1 MFFKNAHFYK
11 NLKGTLLTK
20 TLTYTHH
27 LLSIIQRGVPPQDAN
42 SSQTGHLYF
51 CSFPSYLQWLVR
63 NASVVENSE
72 ISCHANWDA
81 NTVIW
86 SLPPGV
92 LVAPAAPSVVSG
104 WWVLSCPG
112 FSAVCRVPS
121 WDQWVLPQGE
131 ERCWGRYYSVLS
143 CWVSLCFPLPS
154 STSFLEIVTPN
165 GSDVGHLLWLFPFF
179 FLLFFNLLC
188 LSPQGGEEMHFLFG
202 RQIERW

>member
-1 MFFKNAHFYK
+1 MTCQKCFSGGK
-11 NLKGTLLTK
+11 
-20 TLTYTHH
+20 
-27 LLSIIQRGVPPQDAN
+27 Q
-42 SSQTGHLYF
+42 
-51 CSFPSYLQWLVR
+51 
-63 NASVVENSE
+63 SE

-179 FLLFFNLLC
+179 FFFLLFFNLLC

>member
-1 MFFKNAHFYK
+1 MQTPHKLGISTSA
-11 NLKGTLLTK
+11 
-20 TLTYTHH
+20 
-27 LLSIIQRGVPPQDAN
+27 LSQVTCNGL
-42 SSQTGHLYF
+42 SEM
-51 CSFPSYLQWLVR
+51 LQWWKTVR
-63 NASVVENSE
+63 FPATPTEMQIQSFGL
-72 ISCHANWDA
+72 C
-81 NTVIW
+81 
-86 SLPPGV
+86 LPGV

-179 FLLFFNLLC
+179 FFTFLQFTLPISTRRRRNAFSVWKADREMVAFALWVKGIIWHSAC
-188 LSPQGGEEMHFLFG
+188 GGEKAAEL
-202 RQIERW
+202 